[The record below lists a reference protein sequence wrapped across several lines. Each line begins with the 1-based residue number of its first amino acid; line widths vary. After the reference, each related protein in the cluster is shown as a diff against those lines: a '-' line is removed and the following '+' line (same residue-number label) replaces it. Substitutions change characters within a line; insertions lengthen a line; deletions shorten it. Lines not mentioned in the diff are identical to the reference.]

1 MFIIFTVGSCTWY
14 SYPGI
19 CVLSV
24 LFVLQ
29 INLEQQVDLCQMKL
43 DRAEK
48 LIGGLGGERD
58 RWSTA
63 ASDLG
68 NRYINLTGDILVA
81 AGMVAYL
88 GAFTSSFRQDQTA
101 AWTDLVRLKGIPCSD
116 EFALISTLGDP
127 VKIRSWNIAGL
138 PTDAF
143 SVDNGIIISNS
154 RRWPLMID
162 PQGESVP
169 WHQDFHLIIVFLFC
183 GERCMCNPSRWDGS
197 RLNVKKSKM
206 R

>member
-1 MFIIFTVGSCTWY
+1 
-14 SYPGI
+14 
-19 CVLSV
+19 
-24 LFVLQ
+24 
-29 INLEQQVDLCQMKL
+29 MKL

-68 NRYINLTGDILVA
+68 QRYINLTGDVLVA

-101 AWTDLVRLKGIPCSD
+101 AWTEMVRQKGLPCSD

-162 PQGESVP
+162 PQGQSMASG
-169 WHQDFHLIIVFLFC
+169 HLFIVTLC
-183 GERCMCNPSRWDGS
+183 GPIQM
-197 RLNVKKSKM
+197 
-206 R
+206 